1 MRVDLLKTLHSRTSS
16 PRLAGEVPSK
26 EALEGLFQAAMRAP
40 DHAQLRPWRFL
51 LVSGDDRNVLGDLFA
66 KAKIEDNAELSA
78 IELDKIR
85 SKPLRAPLI
94 IVAIASIQPHPKV
107 PEIEQVLSAGAAVQN
122 LLLAAYA
129 SNIGAMWRTG
139 SMAFH
144 KTVMEGLGL
153 SNNEQIVGFVYIG
166 EQQGK
171 SKQISPL
178 DSQQYFKIWPK
189 TQ

>member
-1 MRVDLLKTLHSRTSS
+1 MDLLEALHSRTSS
-16 PRLAGEVPSK
+16 PRLAGEVPS
-26 EALEGLFQAAMRAP
+26 EEELEVLFQAAMRAP

-51 LVSGDDRNVLGDLFA
+51 LVSGEDRNALGDLFA
-66 KAKIEDNAELSA
+66 KAKLEDNSELSEAELK
-78 IELDKIR
+78 KIR

-122 LLLAAYA
+122 LLLAAYG

-144 KTVMEGLGL
+144 ATVMKGLGL
-153 SNNEQIVGFVYIG
+153 GSNEQIVGFVYIG

-171 SKQISPL
+171 SKQVSPL